1 MNRGSQWR
9 LWDLHFHTPSSYD
22 YKDKSVT
29 NQQLID
35 GLKNAGISVVAITDH
50 HCIDIDRIHELQ
62 ILGKTAGITV
72 LPGIEF
78 CSELGGSE
86 AVHFIGIFDEKSN
99 LETIWTKIQGQCSL
113 TPSEII
119 TKGVERVYCS
129 FVSTAELIIQLG
141 GIITVHAG
149 KKSNSV
155 ESIKNNLL
163 VKQELKQALLSKYRP
178 LLEVGKTSDINDY
191 ALKVFPNIGFTLP
204 TIICSDNHD
213 IKNYITSS
221 GLWIKADPTFEGLK
235 QILFEPEERVA
246 VSDTCPDYKPSYLVI
261 DHVELDEPGFWKQ
274 SINFNQN
281 LNTIIGGRSTGKS
294 TLLSSIASKFEG
306 TEAPD
311 TFILEHTN
319 SVKVIWA
326 DGNEDYH
333 RDIDFLR
340 QSHMF
345 DIAKDIEATN
355 RLLLNI
361 IKGKDECR
369 IALDDYNRKVTQTV
383 SETQRILSSLEDLFT
398 QGLEKQNLIKQF
410 GDKAGIDKEI
420 AVLVSQRDQI
430 LKETK
435 IDATQINEY
444 STYTEKIAKL
454 QLEIN
459 AAEQDYLALKNLRV
473 LQFLVPNSTTSYL
486 GLSNEITS
494 QLTQKVNEICTNA
507 NLQISNE
514 VDLLITVVEKRIRQT
529 KAEIDQIQKSQ
540 DYIKAKKV
548 WDQNKRL
555 IEIGK
560 RINDER
566 IKLQKFTQL
575 TDDFS
580 RIKGQVDNLRGEL
593 VNTNKSFF
601 IFCQNVCELMQ
612 LSHEGVEIKSIIELD
627 ECRLQ
632 DYLDSSIDQRGS
644 DMKTLLAEF
653 VPKYKNN
660 DITYLVSI
668 IKKANNCQLALKG
681 GISTHEFLAKLFTT
695 NWYKP
700 RIQLFYENDRFDGMS
715 QGKQAFVILKLLLEF
730 SQKQC
735 PILIDQPEDSLD
747 NRAIYNEL
755 VKYIR
760 TKKKHRQ
767 IILVTHN
774 PNVVVGAD
782 AEEVIVANQQ
792 GSKTPNE
799 NDIKFQY
806 VYGSLEDTFEHNH
819 DLTIPL
825 LRRMGIR
832 EHVCDILE
840 GGKEAFANRERKYGF
855 KR

>member
-50 HCIDIDRIHELQ
+50 HCIDIERIRELQ
-62 ILGKTAGITV
+62 TLGKAVGITV

-86 AVHFIGIFDEKSN
+86 AIHFIGIFDEKSN

-113 TPSEII
+113 TPAEINA
-119 TKGVERVYCS
+119 KGVERVYCP
-129 FVSTAELIIQLG
+129 FVPTADLIIQLG
-141 GIITVHAG
+141 GIVTVHAG

-163 VKQELKQALLSKYRP
+163 VKQELKQAILSNYRP
-178 LLEVGKTSDINDY
+178 LLEVGKTSDIDDY
-191 ALKVFPNIGFTLP
+191 ASKVFPNIGFTLP

-213 IKNYITSS
+213 IKNYATTS
-221 GLWIKADPTFEGLK
+221 GLWIKADTTFEGLK

-246 VSDTCPDYKPSYLVI
+246 VGDTCPDYKPSYLVI
-261 DHVELDEPGFWKQ
+261 DRVDLDEPGFWKQ
-274 SINFNQN
+274 SIYFNQN

-294 TLLSSIASKFEG
+294 TLLSSIASKFDG
-306 TEAPD
+306 TD
-311 TFILEHTN
+311 TPEPFILEHTD
-319 SVKVIWA
+319 SVRVIWA

-333 RDIDFLR
+333 RDLDFLR

-345 DIAKDIEATN
+345 DIAKDTEATN

-361 IKGKDECR
+361 IKDKDECR
-369 IALDDYNRKVTQTV
+369 VALDNYNRKVTQTIA
-383 SETQRILSSLEDLFT
+383 ETQRILSSLEDLFV

-410 GDKAGIDKEI
+410 GDKAGIDREI

-435 IDATQINEY
+435 IDTTQIEKF
-444 STYTEKIAKL
+444 SAYTEKIAKF
-454 QLEIN
+454 QIEITV
-459 AAEQDYLALKNLRV
+459 AEQEYSALKNLRLLPLLV
-473 LQFLVPNSTTSYL
+473 LNNSISYV
-486 GLSNEITS
+486 GLSDETTQ
-494 QLTQKVNEICTNA
+494 QLTLKVSEISENA
-507 NLQISNE
+507 NLQMAMAI
-514 VDLLITVVEKRIRQT
+514 DLLTTNAEKRIGQA
-529 KAEIDQIQKSQ
+529 KAEIDRIQKSQ
-540 DYIKAKKV
+540 EYIQAKKV

-555 IEIGK
+555 IEIDK

-575 TDDFS
+575 SNDFS
-580 RIKGQVDNLRGEL
+580 RIKGQVDNLRVEL
-593 VNTNKSFF
+593 VSASNTFLIS
-601 IFCQNVCELMQ
+601 CQNVCELMQ
-612 LSHEGVEIKSIIELD
+612 LSHEGVEIKSIVELD
-627 ECRLQ
+627 ERRLQ
-632 DYLDSSIDQRGS
+632 DYLDSSLDQRGS
-644 DMKTLLAEF
+644 EMKTLLSEF
-653 VPKYKNN
+653 VCKYKNADRN
-660 DITYLVSI
+660 YLVSI
-668 IKKANNCQLALKG
+668 IKKANNSQLSFKG
-681 GISTHEFLAKLFTT
+681 GVSTHEFLAKIFTT
-695 NWYKP
+695 NWYRP
-700 RIQLFYENDRFDGMS
+700 RIQLYYENDRFDGMS
-715 QGKQAFVILKLLLEF
+715 QGKQAFVILKLILEF

-747 NRAIYNEL
+747 NRAIYNES

-806 VYGSLEDTFEHNH
+806 VYGSLEVTSEHNH

-825 LRRMGIR
+825 LHRMGIR

-855 KR
+855 RR